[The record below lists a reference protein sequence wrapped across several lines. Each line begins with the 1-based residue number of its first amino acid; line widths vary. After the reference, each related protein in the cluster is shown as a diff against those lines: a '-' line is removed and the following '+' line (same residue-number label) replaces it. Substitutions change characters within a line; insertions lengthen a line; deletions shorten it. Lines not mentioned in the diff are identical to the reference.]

1 MKENLRHL
9 FFDLDHTLWDF
20 ETNSKETLAELFEEH
35 QLLQFGL
42 FDFPA
47 FMHVYSGVNRGLWDQ
62 YNRGEVSKEKLR
74 ERRFRETFE
83 LLGLENHHHPE
94 QFSDHYIS
102 RCTEKP
108 AVFPHAH
115 QVLESLKERYTMS
128 IITNGFP
135 ESQHR
140 KMKASNLHGYFDH
153 LVISEEVGFAKPH
166 SGIFEIALSRAQ
178 VAKHEVI
185 MIGDNL
191 HADIAGAQNA
201 GINAIWFNPHKEK
214 KPDAGIREIH
224 VLNELLVLL

>member
-1 MKENLRHL
+1 MRHL

-35 QLLQFGL
+35 RLHQFEL
-42 FDFPA
+42 FDFA
-47 FMHVYSGVNRGLWDQ
+47 GFMEVYTHVNRGLWDQ
-62 YNRGEVSKEKLR
+62 YNRGEVNKETLR

-83 LLGLENHHHPE
+83 KLGLENQHHPE
-94 QFSDHYIS
+94 EFSDHYIS

-108 AVFPHAH
+108 AVFPHTH
-115 QVLESLKERYTMS
+115 QVLGTLKEKYSMS

-166 SGIFEIALSRAQ
+166 YGIFEIALSRAQ

-201 GINAIWFNPHKEK
+201 GIGAIWFNPHKEE
-214 KPDAGIREIH
+214 KPDARIREIH
-224 VLNELLVLL
+224 LLNELLLML

>member
-35 QLLQFGL
+35 RLHQFEL
-42 FDFPA
+42 FDFA
-47 FMHVYSGVNRGLWDQ
+47 GFMDVYTRVNRGLWDQ
-62 YNRGEVSKEKLR
+62 YNRGEVSKETLR

-83 LLGLENHHHPE
+83 KLGLENQHHPE
-94 QFSDHYIS
+94 DFSDHYIT

-115 QVLESLKERYTMS
+115 QVLGALKEKYSMS

-135 ESQHR
+135 ESQQR
-140 KMKASNLHGYFDH
+140 KMMASNLHGYFDH

-166 SGIFEIALSRAQ
+166 SGIFEIALTRAQ
-178 VAKHEVI
+178 VAKHEVV

-201 GINAIWFNPHKEK
+201 GINAIWFNPHKEE
-214 KPDAGIREIH
+214 KPDARIREIH

>member
-1 MKENLRHL
+1 VKENLRHL

-20 ETNSKETLAELFEEH
+20 ETNSRDTLTELFEEFR
-35 QLLQFGL
+35 LEQFGL
-42 FDFPA
+42 FDVDQFTNT
-47 FMHVYSGVNRGLWDQ
+47 YTLVNRGLWDQ
-62 YNRGEVSKEKLR
+62 YNRGEVTKEVLR

-83 LLGLENHHHPE
+83 NLGLENHDHPV
-94 QFSDHYIS
+94 QFSDQYIL

-108 AVFPHAH
+108 AVFPHTH
-115 QVLESLKERYTMS
+115 EVLGALREKYTMS

-135 ESQHR
+135 ESQHK

-166 SGIFEIALSRAQ
+166 SGIFEVALTRAA
-178 VAKHEVI
+178 VAKHEVV

-191 HADIAGAQNA
+191 YADIEGAKNA
-201 GINAIWFNPHKEK
+201 GLNAIWFNPHNEE
-214 KPDAGIREIH
+214 KPDQHIREIR

>member
-1 MKENLRHL
+1 MKEKLRHL

-20 ETNSKETLAELFEEH
+20 ETNSRETLAELFEEH
-35 QLLQFGL
+35 QLHQFGL
-42 FDFPA
+42 FDMDQ
-47 FMHVYSGVNRGLWDQ
+47 FMGVYTGVNRGLWDQ
-62 YNRGEVSKEKLR
+62 YNRGEVSKEVLR

-83 LLGLENHHHPE
+83 KLGLENEHHPE
-94 QFSDHYIS
+94 RFSDQYIA

-115 QVLESLKERYTMS
+115 EVLATLNERYSMS

-153 LVISEEVGFAKPH
+153 LIISEEVGFAKPH
-166 SGIFEIALSRAQ
+166 SGIFEIALTRAD
-178 VAKHEVI
+178 VAKYEVV

-191 HADIAGAQNA
+191 YADIEGANNA
-201 GINAIWFNPHKEK
+201 GIDAIWFNPHREK
-214 KPDAGIREIH
+214 KPDAAIQQIH
-224 VLNELLVLL
+224 GLNELLIML

>member
-1 MKENLRHL
+1 MKEKLRHL

-20 ETNSKETLAELFEEH
+20 ETNSKETMAELFEEH
-35 QLLQFGL
+35 RLHQFEL
-42 FDFPA
+42 FDFAA
-47 FMHVYSGVNRGLWDQ
+47 FMDVYTQVNRGLWDQ
-62 YNRGEVSKEKLR
+62 YNRGELSKEKLR

-83 LLGLENHHHPE
+83 KLGLENRHYPE
-94 QFSDHYIS
+94 DFSDNYIS

-108 AVFPHAH
+108 AVFPHVH
-115 QVLESLKERYTMS
+115 EVLSSLSQRYSMS

-166 SGIFEIALSRAQ
+166 SGIFEIALSRAK

-191 HADIAGAQNA
+191 YADIEGAQKA
-201 GINAIWFNPHKEK
+201 GIGSIWFNPHKEE
-214 KPDAGIREIH
+214 KPDPGIQEIH
-224 VLNELLVLL
+224 VLKELLALL